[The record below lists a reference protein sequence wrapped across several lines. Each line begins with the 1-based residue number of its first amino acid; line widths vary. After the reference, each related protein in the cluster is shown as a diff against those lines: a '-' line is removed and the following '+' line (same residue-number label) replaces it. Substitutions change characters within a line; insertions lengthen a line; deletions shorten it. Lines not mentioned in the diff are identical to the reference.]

1 MINLLLALQLVDIIN
16 GATTGAV
23 VCALLLAG
31 MIIQQRLEIR
41 RAERKLKKLEEEAN
55 DGV

>member
-1 MINLLLALQLVDIIN
+1 MIDLLALQLVDLIN

-23 VCALLLAG
+23 VFAIFLAG

-55 DGV
+55 NGV